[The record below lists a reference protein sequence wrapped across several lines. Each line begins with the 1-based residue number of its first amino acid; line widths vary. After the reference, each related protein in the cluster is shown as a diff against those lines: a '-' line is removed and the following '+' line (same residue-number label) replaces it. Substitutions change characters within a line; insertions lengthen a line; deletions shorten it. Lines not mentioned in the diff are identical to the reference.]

1 MCYALPVMLRG
12 RCSCIISGRPTPLSF
27 ASSSLLRPLTSLFP
41 LHLRKPPVSP
51 LFPLLTQKQGEA
63 GAFPPNVFAFNPFVF
78 FDHVNYSVKYNC
90 RRADIPILARG
101 TNAARCAGTR
111 QQNRGDEAK
120 GGELYSGSAVRR
132 LQMKPTGDSV
142 SRIISGVPEA
152 TIDKSK
158 RDFLRAAMAL
168 LAGLNLPR
176 TSLAGGGLHGAGGSG
191 QRVVLVVFGG
201 VRRAETFSPQGLVN
215 IPHLSADLLPQSLF
229 YRDARNEG
237 VTAHFNAISSILTG
251 NWQRVDDWGKLA
263 PTTPTLFEQF
273 RKGLGAAQ
281 SDTWVV
287 ASNKALTN
295 LIGASS
301 ATDYGPPYGA
311 NVVFPKQLMVAAVA
325 NALRAGRSRNMADR
339 EKIET
344 ELQSMLEAGN
354 YEGLGW
360 SVFDGAERLDPRVR
374 GIIDGG
380 HHVLCAQRRP
390 HFGRR
395 TDVPGEP
402 RGHAEIFTAPS
413 GGYLF
418 GCGSGALRFLR
429 DARWR
434 HTERR
439 PALPIR
445 CGRKYKQTPN
455 IRARPHWW

>member
-1 MCYALPVMLRG
+1 
-12 RCSCIISGRPTPLSF
+12 
-27 ASSSLLRPLTSLFP
+27 
-41 LHLRKPPVSP
+41 
-51 LFPLLTQKQGEA
+51 
-63 GAFPPNVFAFNPFVF
+63 
-78 FDHVNYSVKYNC
+78 
-90 RRADIPILARG
+90 
-101 TNAARCAGTR
+101 
-111 QQNRGDEAK
+111 
-120 GGELYSGSAVRR
+120 
-132 LQMKPTGDSV
+132 MKPTGDSV
-142 SRIISGVPEA
+142 PRIISGVPEA

-158 RDFLRAAMAL
+158 RDFLRAAMTL

-201 VRRAETFSPQGLVN
+201 VRRIETFSPQGLEN
-215 IPHLSADLLPQSLF
+215 IPHLSEDLLPQSLF

-301 ATDYGPPYGA
+301 ATNYGPGYGA

-339 EKIET
+339 EKIEA

-374 GIIDGG
+374 GIIEEAITSFVRSGGPTSGDELTFLVSREVMRKFSPRLLVVIFSDVEVAHFGSYAMHVGGIRTGDRLSYQMWQEIQANSEYKGKTTMVVLPEFGRDPDGSTTNG
-380 HHVLCAQRRP
+380 FFNHRGDTESTRSTWMMALGAAVEKPQIIERPIRHVDLCATLGDLLGCPPMDSQGVRLK
-390 HFGRR
+390 
-395 TDVPGEP
+395 EL
-402 RGHAEIFTAPS
+402 RG
-413 GGYLF
+413 
-418 GCGSGALRFLR
+418 
-429 DARWR
+429 
-434 HTERR
+434 
-439 PALPIR
+439 
-445 CGRKYKQTPN
+445 
-455 IRARPHWW
+455 